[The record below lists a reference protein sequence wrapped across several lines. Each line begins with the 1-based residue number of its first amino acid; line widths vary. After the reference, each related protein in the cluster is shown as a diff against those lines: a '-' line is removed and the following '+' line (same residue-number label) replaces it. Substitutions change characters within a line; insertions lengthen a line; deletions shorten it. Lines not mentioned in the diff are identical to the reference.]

1 MKSSPDISFRC
12 RRIGLALALAAFAP
26 TLFAD
31 HAADTTAAKID
42 DYRSNNTEMNKAEV
56 KAALAQIDAELKQ
69 LDEMADA
76 APTAQEKADAKLR
89 YQLLKERRNELKKDF
104 NRARY
109 EAFKSELKAE
119 KDKVSAWAKQVF
131 STKPAASSATSATT
145 AAAEITADKIAE
157 YRADSSAL
165 NKAEVK
171 ASLERLDADID
182 LLDAKIESVSD
193 PVRKEEL
200 KAHLKA
206 LKERRSEL
214 NTDFR
219 KARYDAILADVKA
232 EWNKVVH

>member
-1 MKSSPDISFRC
+1 MKSSYDISFRC
-12 RRIGLALALAAFAP
+12 RRTGLALALAVFAP
-26 TLFAD
+26 ALFAD
-31 HAADTTAAKID
+31 NATDTTAAKIE

-76 APTAQEKADAKLR
+76 APTAQEKADAKLC

-119 KDKVSAWAKQVF
+119 KDKVSAWAEQVF
-131 STKPAASSATSATT
+131 STKPAAASATT
-145 AAAEITADKIAE
+145 AAAETTADKIAE

-182 LLDAKIESVSD
+182 LLEAKIESVSD

-214 NTDFR
+214 NSDFR
-219 KARYDAILADVKA
+219 KARYDAVVADVKA